1 MTQPVVTGAL
11 PPGAVVLPDADAVA
25 RAAAERLIAVCEA
38 SRSERIAIALS
49 GGSTPK
55 RLYAL
60 LAGPDHVGRV
70 PWDRVHWFFGDDRA
84 VPWDHAD
91 SNVRMVREAFGHGTA
106 VPAPHL
112 HVIPTDLGPEAAAR
126 AYARTLLDFYGADR
140 LDPARPLFD
149 CVLLGLGEDGHTA
162 SLFPGKPAL
171 SETGALVA
179 PVPEAGL
186 APFVP
191 RVTLTFP
198 AIASSALVLF
208 LATGAGKREPLRRLA
223 AGEDLPAG
231 RVTSRGRI
239 EWLLDE
245 AAAA

>member
-1 MTQPVVTGAL
+1 MTQGVMTGAL
-11 PPGAVVLPDADAVA
+11 PPDSVVLPDADAVA
-25 RAAAERLIAVCEA
+25 REAAERLIAACEA
-38 SRSERIAIALS
+38 SPAERIAIALS

-60 LAGPDHVGRV
+60 LAGPAYVGRV

-91 SNVRMVREAFGHGTA
+91 SNVRMVREAFGQGTA
-106 VPAPHL
+106 VPAAHL
-112 HVIPTDLGPEAAAR
+112 HFIPTDLGPAAAAG

-171 SETGALVA
+171 SETEALVA
-179 PVPEAGL
+179 PVSEAGL

-198 AIASSALVLF
+198 ALASSALVLF
-208 LATGAGKREPLRRLA
+208 LVSGAGKREALRRLA
-223 AGEDLPAG
+223 AGEDLPAA

-239 EWLLDE
+239 AWLLD
-245 AAAA
+245 AAAAA

>member
-1 MTQPVVTGAL
+1 MTAAL
-11 PPGAVVLPDADAVA
+11 PRGAVVLPDAEAVA
-25 RAAAERLIAVCEA
+25 HEAAERLIAACAA
-38 SRSERIAIALS
+38 SRSERIAVCLS

-70 PWDRVHWFFGDDRA
+70 PWDRVHWFFGDDRV

-91 SNVRMVREAFGHGTA
+91 SNVRMVREAFGHGTP
-106 VPAPHL
+106 VPAAHL
-112 HVIPTDLGPEAAAR
+112 HFIPTDRGPEAGAL
-126 AYARTLLDFYGADR
+126 AYARTLRDFYGADD

-171 SETGALVA
+171 SETEALAA
-179 PVPEAGL
+179 PVPEAGC

-191 RVTLTFP
+191 RVTLTYP
-198 AIASSALVLF
+198 ALASSALVMF
-208 LATGAGKREPLRRLA
+208 LATGASKRAPLRRLA
-223 AGEDLPAG
+223 AGERLPAG
-231 RVTSRGRI
+231 RVTSHGRI
-239 EWLLDE
+239 DWLLD
-245 AAAA
+245 AAAAA